1 MWRSAASNLLTFM
14 GLALL
19 LLGGL
24 VVWGKSTYS
33 GAGPLAEA
41 ICLRIDRGSNMRVLS
56 QSLEDRGAVSN
67 AALFRIGVEY
77 QDRTEQLKAG
87 SFLIPKSVS
96 MAQIAD
102 IVTRGGA
109 NTCGTEIV
117 YRIGINKT
125 MVQIRELDP
134 VTETLVE
141 RANFQ
146 QGQDAPEVFTDV
158 NARSGT
164 RHRIALA
171 EGVTSWQ
178 VVQSLSEIETLA
190 GNLVDIPEEG
200 SIAPES
206 YEVRQGEGRQSVLNR
221 MMAAQEAILIEAW
234 ETRAEDLP
242 LTAPQEAL
250 ILASIIEKETALAAE
265 RDQVA
270 SVFVNRLKRGIAL
283 QTDPTVIYGLTEGKA
298 ALGRGLRRSE
308 LKKDTPWNTYL
319 YRGLPPTPIANPG
332 RDSIRA
338 ALNPADTKFLYFVAD
353 GQGGHA
359 FATNLKDHNKNVAKW
374 RAIEAERKKN

>member
-134 VTETLVE
+134 ATETLVE

-146 QGQDAPEVFTDV
+146 QGEDAPEVFTDV

-190 GNLVDIPEEG
+190 GDMVDIPEEG
-200 SIAPES
+200 SIAPDS

>member
-1 MWRSAASNLLTFM
+1 MWRNAASNLLTFL

-19 LLGGL
+19 LIGGL
-24 VVWGKSTYS
+24 VIWGKSTYT
-33 GAGPLAEA
+33 APGPLAEA
-41 ICLRIDRGSNMRVLS
+41 ICLRVDRGSNMRSLS
-56 QSLEDRGAVSN
+56 ENLQQRGAVSN

-77 QDRTEQLKAG
+77 QDRTEKLKAG
-87 SFLIPKSVS
+87 SFLVPKDAS
-96 MAQIAD
+96 MEAISE

-117 YRIGINKT
+117 YRIGINRT

-134 VTETLVE
+134 ATETLVE
-141 RANFQ
+141 RANFK
-146 QGQDAPEVFTDV
+146 QGEDAPEIYADLST
-158 NARSGT
+158 RSGT

-171 EGVTSWQ
+171 EGVSAWQ
-178 VVQSLSEIETLA
+178 VVQSLIGIEVLA
-190 GNLVDIPEEG
+190 GQLEDIPEEG
-200 SIAPES
+200 SIAPDS
-206 YEVRQGEGRQSVLNR
+206 YEVRQGDSRQSVINR
-221 MMAAQEAILIEAW
+221 MMAAQEAVLIEAW
-234 ETRAEDLP
+234 KTRAEGLP
-242 LTAPQEAL
+242 LTTPHEAL

-270 SVFVNRLKRGIAL
+270 SVFINRLNRGIAL
-283 QTDPTVIYGLTEGKA
+283 QTDPSVIYGLTQGKS

-338 ALNPADTKFLYFVAD
+338 ALNPAETNFLYFVAD

-359 FATNLKDHNKNVAKW
+359 FATSLKEHNRNVAKW

>member
-1 MWRSAASNLLTFM
+1 MWRNAASNLLTFL

-19 LLGGL
+19 LIGGL
-24 VVWGKSTYS
+24 VIWGKSTYT
-33 GAGPLAEA
+33 APGPLAEA
-41 ICLRIDRGSNMRVLS
+41 ICLRVDRGSNMRSLS
-56 QSLEDRGAVSN
+56 ENLQQRGAVSN

-77 QDRTEQLKAG
+77 QDRTEKLKAG
-87 SFLIPKSVS
+87 SFLVPKDAS
-96 MAQIAD
+96 MEAISE

-117 YRIGINKT
+117 YRIGINRT

-134 VTETLVE
+134 ATETLVE
-141 RANFQ
+141 RANFK
-146 QGQDAPEVFTDV
+146 QGEDAPEIYADLST
-158 NARSGT
+158 RSGT

-171 EGVTSWQ
+171 EGVSAWQ
-178 VVQSLSEIETLA
+178 VVQSLIGIEVLA
-190 GNLVDIPEEG
+190 GQLEDIPDEG
-200 SIAPES
+200 SIAPDS
-206 YEVRQGEGRQSVLNR
+206 YEVRQGDSRQSVINR
-221 MMAAQEAILIEAW
+221 MMAAQEAVLIEAW
-234 ETRAEDLP
+234 ETRAEGLP
-242 LTAPQEAL
+242 LTTPHEAL
-250 ILASIIEKETALAAE
+250 ILASIIEKETALAEE

-270 SVFVNRLKRGIAL
+270 SVFINRLNRGIAL
-283 QTDPTVIYGLTEGKA
+283 QTDPSVIYGLTQGKS

-338 ALNPADTKFLYFVAD
+338 ALNPAETNFLYFVAD

-359 FATNLKDHNKNVAKW
+359 FATSLKEHNRNVAKW

>member
-134 VTETLVE
+134 ATETLVE

-332 RDSIRA
+332 HDSIRA

>member
-1 MWRSAASNLLTFM
+1 MWRNAASNLLTFL

-19 LLGGL
+19 LIGGL
-24 VVWGKSTYS
+24 VIWGKSTYT
-33 GAGPLAEA
+33 APGPLAEA
-41 ICLRIDRGSNMRVLS
+41 ICLRVDRGSNMRSLS
-56 QSLEDRGAVSN
+56 ENLQQRGAVSN

-77 QDRTEQLKAG
+77 QDRTEKLKAG
-87 SFLIPKSVS
+87 SFLVPKDAS
-96 MAQIAD
+96 MEAISE

-117 YRIGINKT
+117 YRIGINRT

-134 VTETLVE
+134 ATETLVE
-141 RANFQ
+141 RANFK
-146 QGQDAPEVFTDV
+146 QGEDAPEIYGDLST
-158 NARSGT
+158 RSGT

-171 EGVTSWQ
+171 EGVSAWQ
-178 VVQSLSEIETLA
+178 VVQSLIGIEVLA
-190 GNLVDIPEEG
+190 GQLEDVPDEG
-200 SIAPES
+200 SIAPDS
-206 YEVRQGEGRQSVLNR
+206 YEVRQGDSRQSVINR
-221 MMAAQEAILIEAW
+221 MMAAQEAVLIEAW
-234 ETRAEDLP
+234 ETRAEGLP
-242 LTAPQEAL
+242 LTTPHEAL
-250 ILASIIEKETALAAE
+250 ILASIIEKETALSAE

-270 SVFVNRLKRGIAL
+270 SVFINRLNRGIAL
-283 QTDPTVIYGLTEGKA
+283 QTDPSVIYGLTQGKS

-338 ALNPADTKFLYFVAD
+338 ALNPAETNFLYFVAD

-359 FATNLKDHNKNVAKW
+359 FATSLKEHNRNVAKW

>member
-134 VTETLVE
+134 ATETLVE

-146 QGQDAPEVFTDV
+146 QGEDAPEIFTDV

-178 VVQSLSEIETLA
+178 VVQSLSEIEALA
-190 GNLVDIPEEG
+190 GDLVDIPEEG
-200 SIAPES
+200 SIAPDS

>member
-1 MWRSAASNLLTFM
+1 MWRNAASNLLTFL

-19 LLGGL
+19 LIGGL
-24 VVWGKSTYS
+24 VIWGKSTYN
-33 GAGPLAEA
+33 APGPLAEA
-41 ICLRIDRGSNMRVLS
+41 ICLRVDRGSNMRSLS
-56 QSLEDRGAVSN
+56 ENLQQRGAVSN

-77 QDRTEQLKAG
+77 QDRTEKLKAG
-87 SFLIPKSVS
+87 SFLVPKDAS
-96 MAQIAD
+96 MEAISE

-117 YRIGINKT
+117 YRVGINRT

-134 VTETLVE
+134 ATETLVE
-141 RANFQ
+141 RANFK
-146 QGQDAPEVFTDV
+146 QGEDAPEIYGDLSM
-158 NARSGT
+158 RSGT

-171 EGVTSWQ
+171 EGVSAWQ
-178 VVQSLSEIETLA
+178 VVQSLIGIEVLA
-190 GNLVDIPEEG
+190 GQLEDVPDEG
-200 SIAPES
+200 SIAPDS
-206 YEVRQGEGRQSVLNR
+206 YEVRQGDSRQSVIKR
-221 MMAAQEAILIEAW
+221 MMAAQEAVLIEAW
-234 ETRAEDLP
+234 ETRAEGLP
-242 LTAPQEAL
+242 LTTPHEAL

-270 SVFVNRLKRGIAL
+270 SVFINRLNRGIAL
-283 QTDPTVIYGLTEGKA
+283 QTDPSVIYGLTQGKS

-338 ALNPADTKFLYFVAD
+338 ALNPAETNFLYFVAD

-359 FATNLKDHNKNVAKW
+359 FATSLKEHNRNVAKW

>member
-134 VTETLVE
+134 ATETLVE

-146 QGQDAPEVFTDV
+146 QGEDAPEVFTDV

-190 GNLVDIPEEG
+190 GDLVDIPEEG

>member
-1 MWRSAASNLLTFM
+1 MWRNAASNLLTFL

-19 LLGGL
+19 LIGGL
-24 VVWGKSTYS
+24 VIWGKSTYT
-33 GAGPLAEA
+33 APGPLAEA
-41 ICLRIDRGSNMRVLS
+41 ICLRVDRGSNMRSLS
-56 QSLEDRGAVSN
+56 ENLQQRGAVSN

-77 QDRTEQLKAG
+77 QDRTEKLKAG
-87 SFLIPKSVS
+87 SFLVPKDAS
-96 MAQIAD
+96 MEAISE

-117 YRIGINKT
+117 YRIGINRT

-134 VTETLVE
+134 ATETLVV
-141 RANFQ
+141 RGNFK
-146 QGQDAPEVFTDV
+146 QGEDAPEIYADLST
-158 NARSGT
+158 RSGT

-171 EGVTSWQ
+171 EGVSAWQ
-178 VVQSLSEIETLA
+178 VVQSRIGIEVLA
-190 GNLVDIPEEG
+190 GQLEDIPEEG
-200 SIAPES
+200 SIAPDS
-206 YEVRQGEGRQSVLNR
+206 YEVRQGDSRQSVINR
-221 MMAAQEAILIEAW
+221 MMAAQEAVLIEAW
-234 ETRAEDLP
+234 KTRAEGLP
-242 LTAPQEAL
+242 LTTPHEAL

-270 SVFVNRLKRGIAL
+270 SVFINRLNRGIAL
-283 QTDPTVIYGLTEGKA
+283 QTDPSVIYGLTRGKS

-338 ALNPADTKFLYFVAD
+338 ALNPAETNFLYFVAD

-359 FATNLKDHNKNVAKW
+359 FATSLKEHNRNVAKW

>member
-134 VTETLVE
+134 ATETLVE

-146 QGQDAPEVFTDV
+146 QGEDAPEVFTDV

>member
-270 SVFVNRLKRGIAL
+270 SVFVNRLKRGIRL

>member
-1 MWRSAASNLLTFM
+1 MWRNAASNILTFL

-24 VVWGKSTYS
+24 VVWGKSTYTGS
-33 GAGPLAEA
+33 GPLAEA
-41 ICLRIDRGSNMRVLS
+41 ICLRIDRGSTMRALS
-56 QSLEDRGAVSN
+56 QNLEERGAVSN

-77 QDRTEQLKAG
+77 QDRTQQLKAG

-96 MAQIAD
+96 MDQIAQ

-117 YRIGINKT
+117 YRIGISKT

-134 VTETLVE
+134 ATETLVE
-141 RANFQ
+141 RANFNQ
-146 QGQDAPEVFTDV
+146 VEEAPEVFTDV

-178 VVQSLSEIETLA
+178 VVQSLSNIESLA
-190 GNLVDIPEEG
+190 GELVEIPEEG
-200 SIAPES
+200 SIAPDS
-206 YEVRQGEGRQSVLNR
+206 YEVRQGESRQSVLNR

-242 LTAPQEAL
+242 LTAPHEAL

-265 RDQVA
+265 RDQVS
-270 SVFVNRLKRGIAL
+270 SVFINRLNRGIAL
-283 QTDPTVIYGLTEGKA
+283 QTDPTVIYGLTQGKA

-332 RDSIRA
+332 RESIRA
-338 ALNPADTKFLYFVAD
+338 AHNPADTKFLYFVAD

>member
-134 VTETLVE
+134 ATETLVE

-146 QGQDAPEVFTDV
+146 QGEDAPEVFTDV

-190 GNLVDIPEEG
+190 GDLVDIPEEG
-200 SIAPES
+200 SIAPDS

>member
-146 QGQDAPEVFTDV
+146 QGEDAPEVFTDV

-200 SIAPES
+200 SIAPDS

>member
-1 MWRSAASNLLTFM
+1 MWRNAASNLLTFL

-19 LLGGL
+19 LIGGL
-24 VVWGKSTYS
+24 VIWGKSTYT
-33 GAGPLAEA
+33 APGPLAEA
-41 ICLRIDRGSNMRVLS
+41 ICLRVDRGSNMRSLS
-56 QSLEDRGAVSN
+56 ENLQQRGAVSN

-77 QDRTEQLKAG
+77 QDRTEKLKAG
-87 SFLIPKSVS
+87 SFLVPKDAS
-96 MAQIAD
+96 MEAISE

-117 YRIGINKT
+117 YRIGINRT

-134 VTETLVE
+134 ATETLVE
-141 RANFQ
+141 RANFK
-146 QGQDAPEVFTDV
+146 QGEDAPEIYADLST
-158 NARSGT
+158 RSGT

-171 EGVTSWQ
+171 EGVSAWQ
-178 VVQSLSEIETLA
+178 VVQSLIGIEVLA
-190 GNLVDIPEEG
+190 GQLEDIPDEG
-200 SIAPES
+200 SIAPDS
-206 YEVRQGEGRQSVLNR
+206 YEVRQGDSRQSVINR
-221 MMAAQEAILIEAW
+221 MMAAQEAVLIEAW
-234 ETRAEDLP
+234 ETRAEGLP
-242 LTAPQEAL
+242 LTTPHEAL

-270 SVFVNRLKRGIAL
+270 SVFINRLNRGIAL
-283 QTDPTVIYGLTEGKA
+283 QTDPSVIYGLTQGKS

-338 ALNPADTKFLYFVAD
+338 ALNPAETNFLYFVAD

-359 FATNLKDHNKNVAKW
+359 FATSLKEHNRNVAKW

>member
-134 VTETLVE
+134 ATETLVE

-146 QGQDAPEVFTDV
+146 QGEDAPEVFTDV

-178 VVQSLSEIETLA
+178 VVQSLSKIETLA
-190 GNLVDIPEEG
+190 GDLVDIPEEG
-200 SIAPES
+200 SIAPDS

>member
-134 VTETLVE
+134 ATETLVE

-146 QGQDAPEVFTDV
+146 QGEDAPEVFTDV

-190 GNLVDIPEEG
+190 GDLVDIPEEG
-200 SIAPES
+200 SIAPDS

-270 SVFVNRLKRGIAL
+270 SVFVNRLKRGIRL

>member
-1 MWRSAASNLLTFM
+1 MWRNAASNLLTFL

-24 VVWGKSTYS
+24 VIWGKSTYT
-33 GAGPLAEA
+33 APGPLAEA
-41 ICLRIDRGSNMRVLS
+41 ICLRVDRGSNMRSLS
-56 QSLEDRGAVSN
+56 ETLQQRGAVSN

-77 QDRTEQLKAG
+77 QDRTEKLKAG
-87 SFLIPKSVS
+87 SFLVPKDAS
-96 MAQIAD
+96 MEAISE

-117 YRIGINKT
+117 YRIGVNRT

-134 VTETLVE
+134 ATETLVE
-141 RANFQ
+141 RANFK
-146 QGQDAPEVFTDV
+146 QGDDAPEIYADL

-171 EGVTSWQ
+171 EGVSAWQ
-178 VVQSLSEIETLA
+178 VVQSLIGIEVLA
-190 GNLVDIPEEG
+190 GQLEDIPEEG
-200 SIAPES
+200 FIAPDS
-206 YEVRQGEGRQSVLNR
+206 YEVRQGDSRQSVINR
-221 MMAAQEAILIEAW
+221 MMAAQEAVLIEAW
-234 ETRAEDLP
+234 ETRAEGLP
-242 LTAPQEAL
+242 LTTPHEAL

-270 SVFVNRLKRGIAL
+270 SVFINRLNRGIAL
-283 QTDPTVIYGLTEGKA
+283 QTDPSVIYGLTQGKS

-338 ALNPADTKFLYFVAD
+338 ALNPAETNFLYFVAD

-359 FATNLKDHNKNVAKW
+359 FATSLKEHNRNVAKW

>member
-1 MWRSAASNLLTFM
+1 MWRNAASNLLTFL

-19 LLGGL
+19 LIGGL
-24 VVWGKSTYS
+24 VIWGKSTYT
-33 GAGPLAEA
+33 APGPLAEA
-41 ICLRIDRGSNMRVLS
+41 ICLRVDRGSNMRSLS
-56 QSLEDRGAVSN
+56 ENLQQRGAVSN

-77 QDRTEQLKAG
+77 QDRTEKLKAG
-87 SFLIPKSVS
+87 SFLVPKDAS
-96 MAQIAD
+96 MEAISQ

-117 YRIGINKT
+117 YRIGINRT

-134 VTETLVE
+134 ATEKLVE

-146 QGQDAPEVFTDV
+146 QGEDAPEIYADLSTL
-158 NARSGT
+158 SGT

-171 EGVTSWQ
+171 EGVSAWQ
-178 VVQSLSEIETLA
+178 VVQSLIGIEVLA
-190 GNLVDIPEEG
+190 GQLEDVPDEG
-200 SIAPES
+200 SIAPDS
-206 YEVRQGEGRQSVLNR
+206 YEVRQGDSRQSVINR
-221 MMAAQEAILIEAW
+221 MMAAQEAVLIEAW
-234 ETRAEDLP
+234 ETRAEGLP
-242 LTAPQEAL
+242 LTTPHEAL

-270 SVFVNRLKRGIAL
+270 SVFINRLNRGIAL
-283 QTDPTVIYGLTEGKA
+283 QTDPSVIYGLTQGKS

-338 ALNPADTKFLYFVAD
+338 ALNPAETNFLYFVAD

-359 FATNLKDHNKNVAKW
+359 FATSLKEHNRNVAKW

>member
-146 QGQDAPEVFTDV
+146 QGEDAPEVFTDV

-200 SIAPES
+200 SIAPDS

-270 SVFVNRLKRGIAL
+270 SVFVNRLKRGIRL

>member
-1 MWRSAASNLLTFM
+1 MWRNAASNLLTFL

-19 LLGGL
+19 LIGGL
-24 VVWGKSTYS
+24 VIWGKSTYT
-33 GAGPLAEA
+33 APGPLAEA
-41 ICLRIDRGSNMRVLS
+41 ICLRVDRGSNMRSLS
-56 QSLEDRGAVSN
+56 ENLQQRGAVSN

-77 QDRTEQLKAG
+77 QDRTEKLKAG
-87 SFLIPKSVS
+87 SFLVPKDAS
-96 MAQIAD
+96 MEAISE

-117 YRIGINKT
+117 YRIGINRT

-134 VTETLVE
+134 ATETLVE
-141 RANFQ
+141 RANFK
-146 QGQDAPEVFTDV
+146 QGEDAPEIYGDLSS
-158 NARSGT
+158 RSGT

-171 EGVTSWQ
+171 EGVSAWQ
-178 VVQSLSEIETLA
+178 VVQSLIGIEVLA
-190 GNLVDIPEEG
+190 GQLEDVPDEG
-200 SIAPES
+200 SIAPDS
-206 YEVRQGEGRQSVLNR
+206 YEVRQGDSRQSVINR
-221 MMAAQEAILIEAW
+221 MMAAQEAVLIEAW
-234 ETRAEDLP
+234 ETRAEGLP
-242 LTAPQEAL
+242 LTTPHEAL

-270 SVFVNRLKRGIAL
+270 SVFINRLNRGIAL
-283 QTDPTVIYGLTEGKA
+283 QTDPSVIYGLTQGKS

-338 ALNPADTKFLYFVAD
+338 ALNPAETNFLYFVAD

-359 FATNLKDHNKNVAKW
+359 FATSLKEHNRNVAKW

>member
-1 MWRSAASNLLTFM
+1 MWRNAASNLLTFL

-19 LLGGL
+19 LIGGL
-24 VVWGKSTYS
+24 VIWGKSTYT
-33 GAGPLAEA
+33 APGPLAEA
-41 ICLRIDRGSNMRVLS
+41 ICLRVDRGSNMRSLS
-56 QSLEDRGAVSN
+56 ENLQQRGAVSN

-77 QDRTEQLKAG
+77 QDRTEKLKAG
-87 SFLIPKSVS
+87 SFLVPKDAS
-96 MAQIAD
+96 MEAISQ

-117 YRIGINKT
+117 YRIGINRT

-134 VTETLVE
+134 ATEKLVE
-141 RANFQ
+141 RANFK
-146 QGQDAPEVFTDV
+146 QGEDAPEIYADLSTL
-158 NARSGT
+158 SGT

-171 EGVTSWQ
+171 EGVSAWQ
-178 VVQSLSEIETLA
+178 VVQSLIGIEVLA
-190 GNLVDIPEEG
+190 GQLEDVPDEG
-200 SIAPES
+200 SIAPDS
-206 YEVRQGEGRQSVLNR
+206 YEVRQGDSRQSVINR
-221 MMAAQEAILIEAW
+221 MMAAQEAVLIEAW
-234 ETRAEDLP
+234 ETRAEGLP
-242 LTAPQEAL
+242 LTTPHEAL

-270 SVFVNRLKRGIAL
+270 SVFINRLNRGIAL
-283 QTDPTVIYGLTEGKA
+283 QTDPSVIYGLTQGKS

-338 ALNPADTKFLYFVAD
+338 ALNPAETNFLYFVAD

-359 FATNLKDHNKNVAKW
+359 FATSLKEHNRNVAKW

>member
-1 MWRSAASNLLTFM
+1 MWRNAASNLLTFL

-19 LLGGL
+19 LIGGL
-24 VVWGKSTYS
+24 VIWGKSTYT
-33 GAGPLAEA
+33 APGPLAEA
-41 ICLRIDRGSNMRVLS
+41 ICLRVDRGSNMRSLS
-56 QSLEDRGAVSN
+56 ENLQQRGAVSN

-77 QDRTEQLKAG
+77 QDRTEKLKAG
-87 SFLIPKSVS
+87 SFLVPKDAS
-96 MAQIAD
+96 MEAISE

-117 YRIGINKT
+117 YRIGINRT

-134 VTETLVE
+134 ATEKLVE

-146 QGQDAPEVFTDV
+146 QGEDAPEIYADLSTL
-158 NARSGT
+158 SGT

-171 EGVTSWQ
+171 EGVSAWQ
-178 VVQSLSEIETLA
+178 VVQSLIGIEVLA
-190 GNLVDIPEEG
+190 GQLEDVPDEG
-200 SIAPES
+200 SIAPDS
-206 YEVRQGEGRQSVLNR
+206 YEVRQGDSRQSVINR
-221 MMAAQEAILIEAW
+221 MMAAQEAVLIEAW
-234 ETRAEDLP
+234 ETRAEGLP
-242 LTAPQEAL
+242 LTTPHEAL

-270 SVFVNRLKRGIAL
+270 SVFINRLNRGIAL
-283 QTDPTVIYGLTEGKA
+283 QTDPSVIYGLTQGKS

-338 ALNPADTKFLYFVAD
+338 ALNPAETNFLYFVAD

-359 FATNLKDHNKNVAKW
+359 FATSLKEHNRNVAKW

>member
-146 QGQDAPEVFTDV
+146 QGEDAPEVFTDV

-190 GNLVDIPEEG
+190 GDLVDIPEEG
-200 SIAPES
+200 SIAPDS

>member
-134 VTETLVE
+134 ATETLVE

-146 QGQDAPEVFTDV
+146 QGEDAPEVFTDV

-190 GNLVDIPEEG
+190 GNLFDIPEEG
-200 SIAPES
+200 SIAPDS

>member
-1 MWRSAASNLLTFM
+1 MWRNAASNLLTFL

-19 LLGGL
+19 LIGGL
-24 VVWGKSTYS
+24 VIWGKSTYT
-33 GAGPLAEA
+33 APGPLAEA
-41 ICLRIDRGSNMRVLS
+41 ICLRVDRGSNMRSLS
-56 QSLEDRGAVSN
+56 ENLQQRGAVSN

-77 QDRTEQLKAG
+77 QDRTEKLKAG
-87 SFLIPKSVS
+87 SFLVPKDAS
-96 MAQIAD
+96 MEAISE

-117 YRIGINKT
+117 YRIGINRT

-134 VTETLVE
+134 ATETLVE
-141 RANFQ
+141 RANFK
-146 QGQDAPEVFTDV
+146 QGEDAPEIYGDLST
-158 NARSGT
+158 RSGT

-171 EGVTSWQ
+171 EGVSAWQ
-178 VVQSLSEIETLA
+178 VVQSLIGIEVLA
-190 GNLVDIPEEG
+190 GQLEDVPDEG
-200 SIAPES
+200 SIAPDS
-206 YEVRQGEGRQSVLNR
+206 YEVRQGDSRQSVINR
-221 MMAAQEAILIEAW
+221 MMAAQEAVLIEAW
-234 ETRAEDLP
+234 ETRAEGLP
-242 LTAPQEAL
+242 LTTPHEAL

-270 SVFVNRLKRGIAL
+270 SVFINRLNRGIAL
-283 QTDPTVIYGLTEGKA
+283 QTDPSVIYGLTQGKS

-338 ALNPADTKFLYFVAD
+338 ALNPAETNFLYFVAD

-359 FATNLKDHNKNVAKW
+359 FATSLEEHNRNVAKW

>member
-146 QGQDAPEVFTDV
+146 QGEDAPEVFTDV

-190 GNLVDIPEEG
+190 GNLFDIPEEG
-200 SIAPES
+200 SIAPDS

>member
-134 VTETLVE
+134 ATETLVE

-146 QGQDAPEVFTDV
+146 QGEDAPEVFTDV

-200 SIAPES
+200 SIAPDS

>member
-134 VTETLVE
+134 ATETLVE

-146 QGQDAPEVFTDV
+146 QGEDAPEVFTDV
-158 NARSGT
+158 NARSGP

-190 GNLVDIPEEG
+190 GDLVDIPEEG
-200 SIAPES
+200 SIAPDS

-332 RDSIRA
+332 HDSIRA

>member
-1 MWRSAASNLLTFM
+1 MWRNAASNILTFL

-24 VVWGKSTYS
+24 VVWGKSTYTGS
-33 GAGPLAEA
+33 GPLAEA
-41 ICLRIDRGSNMRVLS
+41 ICLRIDRGSTMRALS
-56 QSLEDRGAVSN
+56 QNLEERGAVSN

-77 QDRTEQLKAG
+77 QDRTQRLKAG

-96 MAQIAD
+96 MDQIAQ

-117 YRIGINKT
+117 YRIGISKT

-134 VTETLVE
+134 ATETLVE
-141 RANFQ
+141 RANFNQ
-146 QGQDAPEVFTDV
+146 VEKAPEVFTNV

-178 VVQSLSEIETLA
+178 VVQSLSNIESLA
-190 GNLVDIPEEG
+190 GELVEIPEEG
-200 SIAPES
+200 SIAPDS
-206 YEVRQGEGRQSVLNR
+206 YEVRQGESRQSVLNR
-221 MMAAQEAILIEAW
+221 MMAAQEAILVEAW
-234 ETRAEDLP
+234 ETRAKDLP
-242 LTAPQEAL
+242 LTAPHEAL

-270 SVFVNRLKRGIAL
+270 SVFINRLNRGIAL
-283 QTDPTVIYGLTEGKA
+283 QTDPTVIYGLTQGKA

-359 FATNLKDHNKNVAKW
+359 FATNLKDHNKNVEKW
-374 RAIEAERKKN
+374 RAIEVERKKN

>member
-56 QSLEDRGAVSN
+56 QSLEGRGAVSN

-134 VTETLVE
+134 ATETLVE

-146 QGQDAPEVFTDV
+146 QGEDAPEVFTDV

-190 GNLVDIPEEG
+190 GDLVDIPEEG
-200 SIAPES
+200 SIAPDS

>member
-96 MAQIAD
+96 MVQIAD

-134 VTETLVE
+134 ATETLVE

-146 QGQDAPEVFTDV
+146 QGEDAPEVFTDV

>member
-1 MWRSAASNLLTFM
+1 MWRNAASNLLTFL

-19 LLGGL
+19 LIGGL
-24 VVWGKSTYS
+24 VIWGKSTYT
-33 GAGPLAEA
+33 APGPLAEA
-41 ICLRIDRGSNMRVLS
+41 ICLRVDRGSNMRSLS
-56 QSLEDRGAVSN
+56 ENLQQRGAVSN

-77 QDRTEQLKAG
+77 QDRTEKLKAG
-87 SFLIPKSVS
+87 SFLVPKDAS
-96 MAQIAD
+96 MEAISE

-117 YRIGINKT
+117 YRIGINRT

-134 VTETLVE
+134 ATEKLVE
-141 RANFQ
+141 RANFK
-146 QGQDAPEVFTDV
+146 QGEDAPEIYADLSTL
-158 NARSGT
+158 SGT

-171 EGVTSWQ
+171 EGVSAWQ
-178 VVQSLSEIETLA
+178 VVQSLIGIEVLA
-190 GNLVDIPEEG
+190 GQLEDIPDEG
-200 SIAPES
+200 SIAPDS
-206 YEVRQGEGRQSVLNR
+206 YEVRQGDSRQSVINR
-221 MMAAQEAILIEAW
+221 MMAAQEAVLIEAW
-234 ETRAEDLP
+234 ETRAEGLP
-242 LTAPQEAL
+242 LTTPHEAL

-270 SVFVNRLKRGIAL
+270 SVFINRLNRGIAL
-283 QTDPTVIYGLTEGKA
+283 QTDPSVIYGLTQGKS

-338 ALNPADTKFLYFVAD
+338 ALNPAETNFLYFVAD

-359 FATNLKDHNKNVAKW
+359 FATSLKEHNRNVAKW

>member
-96 MAQIAD
+96 MVQIAD

-134 VTETLVE
+134 ATETLVE

-146 QGQDAPEVFTDV
+146 QGEDAPEVFTDV

-270 SVFVNRLKRGIAL
+270 SVFVNRLKRGIRL

-332 RDSIRA
+332 HDSIRA

>member
-1 MWRSAASNLLTFM
+1 MWRNAASNLLTFL

-19 LLGGL
+19 LIGGL
-24 VVWGKSTYS
+24 VIWGKSTYT
-33 GAGPLAEA
+33 APGPLAEA
-41 ICLRIDRGSNMRVLS
+41 ICLRVDRGSNMRSLS
-56 QSLEDRGAVSN
+56 ENLQQRGAVSN

-77 QDRTEQLKAG
+77 QDRTEKLKAG
-87 SFLIPKSVS
+87 SFLVPKDAS
-96 MAQIAD
+96 MEAISQ

-117 YRIGINKT
+117 YRIGINRT

-134 VTETLVE
+134 ATEKLVE

-146 QGQDAPEVFTDV
+146 QGEDAPEIYADLSTL
-158 NARSGT
+158 SGT

-171 EGVTSWQ
+171 EGVSAWQ
-178 VVQSLSEIETLA
+178 VVQSLIGIEVLA
-190 GNLVDIPEEG
+190 GELEDVPDEG
-200 SIAPES
+200 SIAPDS
-206 YEVRQGEGRQSVLNR
+206 YEVRQGDSRQSVINR
-221 MMAAQEAILIEAW
+221 MMAAQEAVLIEAW
-234 ETRAEDLP
+234 ETRAEGLP
-242 LTAPQEAL
+242 LTTPHEAL

-270 SVFVNRLKRGIAL
+270 SVFINRLNRGIAL
-283 QTDPTVIYGLTEGKA
+283 QTDPSVIYGLTQGKS

-338 ALNPADTKFLYFVAD
+338 ALNPAETNFLYFVAD

-359 FATNLKDHNKNVAKW
+359 FATSLKEHNRNVAKW

>member
-1 MWRSAASNLLTFM
+1 MWRNAASNLLTFL

-19 LLGGL
+19 LIGGL
-24 VVWGKSTYS
+24 VIWGKSTYT
-33 GAGPLAEA
+33 APGPLAEA
-41 ICLRIDRGSNMRVLS
+41 ICLRVDRGSNTRSLS
-56 QSLEDRGAVSN
+56 ETLQQRGAVSN

-77 QDRTEQLKAG
+77 QDRTEKLKAG
-87 SFLIPKSVS
+87 SFLVPKDAS
-96 MAQIAD
+96 MEAISE

-117 YRIGINKT
+117 YRIGINRT

-134 VTETLVE
+134 ATETLVE
-141 RANFQ
+141 RANFK
-146 QGQDAPEVFTDV
+146 QGEDAPEIYADLST
-158 NARSGT
+158 RSGT

-171 EGVTSWQ
+171 EGVSAWQ
-178 VVQSLSEIETLA
+178 VVQSLIGIEVLA
-190 GNLVDIPEEG
+190 GQLEDVPDEG
-200 SIAPES
+200 SIAPDS
-206 YEVRQGEGRQSVLNR
+206 YEVRQGDSRQSVINR
-221 MMAAQEAILIEAW
+221 MMAAQEAVLIEAW
-234 ETRAEDLP
+234 ETRAEGLP
-242 LTAPQEAL
+242 LTTPHEAL

-270 SVFVNRLKRGIAL
+270 SVFINRLNRGIAL
-283 QTDPTVIYGLTEGKA
+283 QTDPSVIYGLTQGKS

-338 ALNPADTKFLYFVAD
+338 ALNPAETNFLYFVAD

-359 FATNLKDHNKNVAKW
+359 FATSLKEHNRNVAKW

>member
-1 MWRSAASNLLTFM
+1 MWRNAASNILTFL

-24 VVWGKSTYS
+24 VVWGKSTYTGS
-33 GAGPLAEA
+33 GPLAEA
-41 ICLRIDRGSNMRVLS
+41 ICLRIDRGSNMRALS
-56 QSLEDRGAVSN
+56 QNLEERGAVSN

-77 QDRTEQLKAG
+77 QDRTQQLKAG

-96 MAQIAD
+96 MDQIAQ

-117 YRIGINKT
+117 YRIGISKT

-134 VTETLVE
+134 ATETLVE
-141 RANFQ
+141 RANFNQ
-146 QGQDAPEVFTDV
+146 VEEAPEVFTDV

-178 VVQSLSEIETLA
+178 VVQSLSNIESLA
-190 GNLVDIPEEG
+190 GELVEIPEEG
-200 SIAPES
+200 SIAPDS
-206 YEVRQGEGRQSVLNR
+206 YEVRQGESRQSVLNR

-242 LTAPQEAL
+242 LTAPHEAL
-250 ILASIIEKETALAAE
+250 ILASIIEKETALATE
-265 RDQVA
+265 RDQVS
-270 SVFVNRLKRGIAL
+270 SVFINRLNRGIAL
-283 QTDPTVIYGLTEGKA
+283 QTDPTVIYGLTQGKA

-332 RDSIRA
+332 RESIRA

>member
-56 QSLEDRGAVSN
+56 QSLEGRGAVSN

-134 VTETLVE
+134 ATETLVE

-146 QGQDAPEVFTDV
+146 QGEDAPEVFTDV

-190 GNLVDIPEEG
+190 GDLVDIPEEG
-200 SIAPES
+200 SIAPDS

-283 QTDPTVIYGLTEGKA
+283 QTDPTVIYGLTDGKA

>member
-1 MWRSAASNLLTFM
+1 M
-14 GLALL
+14 
-19 LLGGL
+19 
-24 VVWGKSTYS
+24 
-33 GAGPLAEA
+33 
-41 ICLRIDRGSNMRVLS
+41 
-56 QSLEDRGAVSN
+56 
-67 AALFRIGVEY
+67 LFRS
-77 QDRTEQLKAG
+77 QDLTQQIKAG

-96 MAQIAD
+96 MDQIAK

-117 YRIGINKT
+117 YRIGISKT

-134 VTETLVE
+134 ATETLVE
-141 RANFQ
+141 RANFK
-146 QGQDAPEVFTDV
+146 QGDDAPEVFADV

-178 VVQSLSEIETLA
+178 VVQSLSGIEALA
-190 GNLVDIPEEG
+190 GELVDIPEEG
-200 SIAPES
+200 SIAPDS
-206 YEVRQGEGRQSVLNR
+206 YEVRQGESRQSVLNR

-265 RDQVA
+265 RDQVS

-283 QTDPTVIYGLTEGKA
+283 QTDPTVIYGLTQGKS